1 MDSVNQIAIH
11 DALKKRLET
20 DPRSLADYRTQGNNP
35 KKFHPESFSC
45 HLELILSVNPSN
57 DLLVTAVIR
66 NEPVCL
72 ARNIRNDNAKKRV
85 NKG

>member
-45 HLELILSVNPSN
+45 HLELILSLPSSTMN
-57 DLLVTAVIR
+57 QFVLHATLEMIMPK
-66 NEPVCL
+66 NECNEV
-72 ARNIRNDNAKKRV
+72 
-85 NKG
+85 